1 MIEATAIS
9 RDEARSEKFAVT
21 KARLGFL
28 GSGWIGRNRLE
39 AVAKSGLAE
48 VAVIAEPDRALAEMA
63 RKSARDAELVGS
75 LDDLLDFDLDGVVI
89 ATPSAMHAEQATRA
103 LRAGI
108 AVFCQKPL
116 GRTGQETS
124 EVIETARS
132 MDRLLGV
139 DLSYRHLTEVLQARE
154 LVQSGELGGIF
165 AVDLVFHNAYGP
177 DKEWFYNRKL
187 SGGGCVIDL
196 GIHLVDLA
204 LWTLDFPNVTRV
216 SSQLFH
222 QGRRLGARPVE
233 VEDYAI
239 AQIDLSSGASAQLA
253 CSWRL
258 SAGQHAVISASFYG
272 TKGAARVSNID
283 GSFYRF
289 RAEHFS
295 GTARELL
302 SEDPEPW
309 GGRGIIDW
317 VQRLNRSNRFDPEVE
332 SLSAVANTLDR
343 IYEGGGAYV

>member
-1 MIEATAIS
+1 MTEATAI
-9 RDEARSEKFAVT
+9 RGQEEKTENFTVA

-28 GSGWIGRNRLE
+28 GAGWIGRNRLE

-48 VAVIAEPDRALAEMA
+48 VAVIAEPDQTLAETG
-63 RKSARDAELVGS
+63 RKFASDAELVGS
-75 LDDLLDFDLDGVVI
+75 LDDLLNFDLDAVVI

-103 LRAGI
+103 LQAGM

-116 GRTGQETS
+116 GRTGQETCG
-124 EVIETARS
+124 VIEIARS

-139 DLSYRHLTEVLQARE
+139 DLSYRHLTEVRRVRE
-154 LVQSGELGGIF
+154 LAQSGELGEIF

-177 DKEWFYNRKL
+177 DKDWFYNRKL
-187 SGGGCVIDL
+187 SGGGSVIDL

-204 LWTLDFPNVTRV
+204 LWILDFPNVNRV
-216 SSQLFH
+216 TSQLFH
-222 QGRRLGARPVE
+222 QGRRLGACPAQ
-233 VEDYAI
+233 VEDYAT

-258 SAGQHAVISASFYG
+258 SAGQDAVISASFYG

-289 RAEHFS
+289 RAERFS
-295 GTARELL
+295 GTSRELL
-302 SEDPEPW
+302 AEDPEPW
-309 GGRGIIDW
+309 GGRGILDW
-317 VQRLNRSNRFDPEVE
+317 VQRLNHSNKFDPEIE
-332 SLSAVANTLDR
+332 SLCAVAETLDR
-343 IYEGGGAYV
+343 IYEGGRL